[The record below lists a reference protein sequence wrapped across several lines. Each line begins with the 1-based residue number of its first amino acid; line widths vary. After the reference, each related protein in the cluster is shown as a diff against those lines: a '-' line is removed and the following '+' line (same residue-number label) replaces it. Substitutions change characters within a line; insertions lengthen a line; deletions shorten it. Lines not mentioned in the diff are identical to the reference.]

1 MYLKVFKDTIA
12 KLKKHFGYKFLF
24 FVIVFHQGKRRK
36 NNGRGHIFFDHTTWW
51 YITWYHPASTH
62 LESPSYTHVGAW
74 HQLGPHTDKC
84 IVSLCLSSTLDWCSI
99 FPSVWLPD
107 GSMVYHYNKFSVP
120 SSHQAAAL
128 LQSDR
133 SIYSQYWFF
142 ITCDIIPW
150 KTHLDYKIS
159 LLYHLREHA
168 RALYC
173 LQHISRYTWSDIR
186 YVSTLYFVWF

>member
-1 MYLKVFKDTIA
+1 M
-12 KLKKHFGYKFLF
+12 
-24 FVIVFHQGKRRK
+24 
-36 NNGRGHIFFDHTTWW
+36 HIFFDHTTWW

-120 SSHQAAAL
+120 PSHQAAAL

-159 LLYHLREHA
+159 LLYHLQETCQGSVLFTTHITIHMKW
-168 RALYC
+168 YSICINIIFC
-173 LQHISRYTWSDIR
+173 LVLDKSKFIYPQISQEFRK
-186 YVSTLYFVWF
+186 F